1 MPAKLG
7 MTAEQRQAMLRN
19 QASELLWYGKITT
32 TKARAKALQP
42 YVEKIITKAVKVYDD
57 NVETQTKKA
66 DKKGKEVTVKSIKDS
81 PKKLAA
87 RRAIMAKLRDLQ
99 EVKAFSEKKSDFKM
113 RTADILDV
121 LKYWVLEY
129 PYGKAFQRNRAQIRT
144 ACRRTR
150 SGRRIHA
157 RISARLAPRRRRGRS
172 YNRACLTQTE
182 MRR

>member
-99 EVKAFSEKKSDFKM
+99 EVKAFSEKKSDFKK
-113 RTADILDV
+113 RTADIQHPLMEK
-121 LKYWVLEY
+121 LFNEIAPKY
-129 PYGKAFQRNRAQIRT
+129 AQRAEELGQGGGYTREIGRA
-144 ACRRTR
+144 
-150 SGRRIHA
+150 HV
-157 RISARLAPRRRRGRS
+157 
-172 YNRACLTQTE
+172 
-182 MRR
+182 